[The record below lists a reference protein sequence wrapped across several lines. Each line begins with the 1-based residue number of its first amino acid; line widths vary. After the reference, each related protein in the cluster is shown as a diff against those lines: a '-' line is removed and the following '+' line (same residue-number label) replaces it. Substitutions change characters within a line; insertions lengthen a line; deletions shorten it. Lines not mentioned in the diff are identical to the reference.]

1 MKRLLVLALTLAFG
15 LGATSCSDSTGPGSA
30 VAGVYMLRNVNGITP
45 PVTIYQDATYRVDV
59 LAGEIELDAN
69 GNYRGTTRY
78 QEFDHGIA
86 QQPYDETIVGYW
98 TLSGNQIAL
107 TDRDFPNDPYVGTI
121 NGNSITLSDFGA
133 GGTYTEVYSR

>member
-30 VAGVYMLRNVNGITP
+30 VAGVYTLRNVNGITP
-45 PVTIYQDATYRVDV
+45 PVTIYQDATFRVDV
-59 LAGEIELDAN
+59 LAGEIVLDAN
-69 GNYRGTTRY
+69 GNYQGTTRY
-78 QEFDHGIA
+78 QEFDRGIA
-86 QQPYDETIVGYW
+86 QQPYNETIVGYW

-107 TDRDFPNDPYVGTI
+107 TDRDYPNDPYIGTI
-121 NGNSITLSDFGA
+121 DGNTITLSDFGA